1 MMITTT
7 TLTIMALAVVVGFM
21 CIGSSSGD
29 HVDTC
34 AWLVSNG
41 CDGDNSGGGSAAFG
55 FSGGSSAMVEVVM
68 FS

>member
-1 MMITTT
+1 MWI
-7 TLTIMALAVVVGFM
+7 LCLVG
-21 CIGSSSGD
+21 
-29 HVDTC
+29 
-34 AWLVSNG
+34 LVSNG

>member
-29 HVDTC
+29 HVDTVLG
-34 AWLVSNG
+34 WLV
-41 CDGDNSGGGSAAFG
+41 
-55 FSGGSSAMVEVVM
+55 MVVM
-68 FS
+68 AIIAVVAVLPLVLVVVAVRWWKW